1 MCVFVNMY
9 VCMCV
14 LGRGRV
20 GEWGW
25 GGVLGKESWFDA

>member
-1 MCVFVNMY
+1 MCVCEHVCLY
-9 VCMCV
+9 VW
-14 LGRGRV
+14 V